1 MNAGGSD
8 LFESYEQ
15 DFSQVARSIEV
26 IINSTIPSQSGEKR
40 KTTIRAAEREI
51 EEADEIIAQMEM
63 ELLNLPQSSRSRCQA
78 KMRSYKSSLDKLKRD
93 LKRASSR
100 ASGPTDREELLAGT
114 NGTDL
119 DSASLDQRA
128 RLLSGTELLADS
140 SRRLQDSHRIALE
153 TETIGANVLE
163 DIRRQ
168 RDQILHTRNTLM
180 EADSYIDKAQRTL
193 KEEGSGSS
201 EQEYTRQDSEEE
213 EEEESITQ
221 NNQESD
227 DSDSVSSEEE
237 GEDGEEV
244 ALDDLSDQEI
254 DEDIIPQQHVT
265 INNKSALKKIQ
276 QEIKLDL
283 PWIETQVIT
292 SSEPIVIKDINN
304 DQALEAATE
313 GRKKVVE
320 SGVMFSRP
328 DDYFA
333 EMVKSDEHMT
343 KVRQKLINEEQMI
356 KVSEDAKRQRELKKF
371 SKKVQIERLQER
383 QKQKREDLEKIKA
396 MKKKRKGVEDTAV
409 DDDFEI
415 ALEEAAAE
423 DDRPPNKKQ
432 KTSKK
437 SKRTYKD
444 SKFGFGGKKRHA
456 KTNTAESSGDLTVFG
471 GGGKPM
477 KKSSFKPKKNVTK
490 TRPGK
495 ARRQASRN
503 KKR

>member
-1 MNAGGSD
+1 MNTGGSD

-193 KEEGSGSS
+193 KE
-201 EQEYTRQDSEEE
+201 
-213 EEEESITQ
+213 
-221 NNQESD
+221 SD

-304 DQALEAATE
+304 DVERELAFYKQALEAATE

-477 KKSSFKPKKNVTK
+477 KKKSSFKPKKNVTK

>member
-1 MNAGGSD
+1 MK
-8 LFESYEQ
+8 
-15 DFSQVARSIEV
+15 
-26 IINSTIPSQSGEKR
+26 P
-40 KTTIRAAEREI
+40 
-51 EEADEIIAQMEM
+51 
-63 ELLNLPQSSRSRCQA
+63 
-78 KMRSYKSSLDKLKRD
+78 
-93 LKRASSR
+93 
-100 ASGPTDREELLAGT
+100 
-114 NGTDL
+114 
-119 DSASLDQRA
+119 
-128 RLLSGTELLADS
+128 
-140 SRRLQDSHRIALE
+140 
-153 TETIGANVLE
+153 
-163 DIRRQ
+163 
-168 RDQILHTRNTLM
+168 
-180 EADSYIDKAQRTL
+180 
-193 KEEGSGSS
+193 EEGSESS

-213 EEEESITQ
+213 EEEESIIQ

-304 DQALEAATE
+304 DVERELAFYKQALEAATE

-477 KKSSFKPKKNVTK
+477 KKKSSFKPKKNVTK